1 MAKHITHNNKDVQQ
15 NAHRPAL
22 PNTYQ
27 QTVNKKTHKIGS
39 TKLSQFAAAGIFQ
52 QQQQTTL
59 TFLAAVDPIF
69 FCASALLPSNG

>member
-52 QQQQTTL
+52 QQQQWITGGL
-59 TFLAAVDPIF
+59 CRPWVKGL
-69 FCASALLPSNG
+69 G